1 MSAPAPYRN
10 TRKVQEG
17 SKLIQCLHR
26 FALEVIL
33 TAKLKLEIKGGL
45 DRNTWADHRSQKS
58 RDGKKQKK

>member
-26 FALEVIL
+26 FAL

-58 RDGKKQKK
+58 NDGKK